1 MRKKLLITTQ
11 ILVLLTSLIG
21 IGTYANSS
29 KDILLQ
35 EVPKFQQ
42 ENKVA
47 VIIGVNTYDRST
59 GLRPLKY
66 AASDATN
73 LKNTL
78 IKQGYKVRLLTNH
91 HAGKHMI
98 LNAIEQA
105 GKTLKRNTGTFIFA
119 YSGHGFASNK
129 QNYLASHG
137 TVINRLAQSAL
148 PLREVQQ
155 AIRRTGAKRAIL
167 FIDACRNDP
176 NIAGS
181 KSVASTGFIYSKSEG
196 IKTLYAT
203 KFGEVSWESP
213 QLRHGV
219 FSHFLIKALRGE
231 AADRNGVISFSSVEK
246 YVQQNVSN
254 WTFSHRMPN
263 TQLPFS
269 NGNSFGVLVLGQKAG
284 SQASS
289 SKKNYDLEIKKY
301 VGISIADANLKKSS
315 ITARP
320 RTQLIYRID
329 YKNPTNSTATPKGTK
344 IYDDYD
350 QEKLEILQI
359 ISTCSDNG
367 DIISCNGT
375 DLAPGEYG
383 TIYYKAQIKANVTGD
398 VINIAEIV
406 PDNDIN
412 RSNNTGTNTSCT
424 RSLEKNTNPNDKDTN
439 DCNDTSIGCD

>member
-1 MRKKLLITTQ
+1 M
-11 ILVLLTSLIG
+11 LLTSLIG

-269 NGNSFGVLVLGQKAG
+269 NGNSFGVLVLGSKG
-284 SQASS
+284 GFKTKPPASTS
-289 SKKNYDLEIKKY
+289 VSY
-301 VGISIADANLKKSS
+301 
-315 ITARP
+315 
-320 RTQLIYRID
+320 Q
-329 YKNPTNSTATPKGTK
+329 
-344 IYDDYD
+344 
-350 QEKLEILQI
+350 
-359 ISTCSDNG
+359 
-367 DIISCNGT
+367 
-375 DLAPGEYG
+375 
-383 TIYYKAQIKANVTGD
+383 
-398 VINIAEIV
+398 
-406 PDNDIN
+406 
-412 RSNNTGTNTSCT
+412 SNNTQNKAQKLRQQEQHYWQNSKKCNQAICYQNYLKRYPQGKYAGLARIQLQQTKKIKLNPVPALVHRPQTSPPLQNKVT
-424 RSLEKNTNPNDKDTN
+424 PTVKYPNLKGVN
-439 DCNDTSIGCD
+439 FGRYYALLIGNSK